1 MTNYFNFI
9 FFQVVNPILHMC
21 DRCVKPILIYGR
33 LGCKHV
39 LCLSCATALKNTNGQ
54 CTRCSSRVS
63 QVEQASFGQIW
74 MCSHGGS
81 RYGQDGCQRTY
92 LSERDLKAH
101 VNFRH
106 LKNQPK
112 KVPSAEEIAAATA
125 ALMAVDRKM
134 RVPPPSTQAGQ
145 VNVPVSAGLP
155 NFSQP
160 PPVINRTPTNLI
172 TVPIQDNNTSGST
185 GSSGAPP
192 PASDYWTTNKF
203 NQPPPSYYQRP
214 PPNHYQSSQQQ
225 SSYEWTG
232 SRTGS
237 SGYHRR

>member
-1 MTNYFNFI
+1 
-9 FFQVVNPILHMC
+9 MC

-39 LCLSCATALKNTNGQ
+39 LCLSCALELKNTNGK
-54 CTRCSSRVS
+54 CPRCSSRVS

-112 KVPSAEEIAAATA
+112 KAVPSAEEIAAATA

-134 RVPPPSTQAGQ
+134 RVPPPTTGAAAGQ
-145 VNVPVSAGLP
+145 VSVPVSSTGLP

-185 GSSGAPP
+185 GSGAPP

>member
-1 MTNYFNFI
+1 
-9 FFQVVNPILHMC
+9 MC
-21 DRCVKPILIYGR
+21 DKCNRPILIYGR

-39 LCLSCATALKNTNGQ
+39 LCLACATALKSQNGQ
-54 CTRCSSRVS
+54 CLRCPTRVS
-63 QVEQASFGQIW
+63 TVEQASFGQIF

-92 LSERDLKAH
+92 LSDRDLKAH

-125 ALMAVDRKM
+125 ALIAVDRKM
-134 RVPPPSTQAGQ
+134 RVPPPAATASAPAPPSTGM
-145 VNVPVSAGLP
+145 P

-172 TVPIQDNNTSGST
+172 TVPIQDNSDSRSASTGGASGSA
-185 GSSGAPP
+185 GAPTE
-192 PASDYWTTNKF
+192 YWNNKF

-214 PPNHYQSSQQQ
+214 PPTHYQSSQS
-225 SSYEWTG
+225 SSYEWNSG
-232 SRTGS
+232 SRTSS